1 MNRATRR
8 RTRAPA
14 PVVLAAAL
22 LVLLLAPVFA
32 AQPPSERAAA
42 LAAGGDFAAVIE
54 VVDRWLAE
62 HPGDPQLFPLLVQVV
77 ATVPQPGTVRAML
90 DRYGGLLPP
99 DQITVLRSAPADW
112 AELRGAVEQAIVAL
126 DPSAPGSA
134 ARREVLLLELGRS
147 PRAPEID
154 PIAAPLAVTAG
165 AARYAD
171 WHQSAGI
178 ETRLR
183 AALAYAPDAEDGGTA
198 GVVAGY
204 GLISLLATSGRGG
217 EARTVLEQLRARYPR
232 SPEYALAAAELGVK
246 PSGGPRLLR
255 IVPFPS
261 PAMLLGALPLAGSA
275 PGSGTESTSIPLPEP
290 VFLPE
295 PTPTPPPA
303 PAPIPVRSQVI
314 VATSKP
320 VRPTYERPENTPLV
334 LPEPVAVTASD
345 PEPASLGSATPGSAT
360 PGSATAGSG
369 TTGNDA
375 RKSGAATR
383 VTVTSAPDPAVF
395 HVQAGSFRDSEN
407 ALHLARQLRAAGFPA
422 AVRERRGP
430 DADDVL
436 QLVAVGRNLTRAQAE
451 RLLTRLR
458 AAGYDGTINRR
469 SLPLALIGRSPRG

>member
-1 MNRATRR
+1 M
-8 RTRAPA
+8 
-14 PVVLAAAL
+14 VLAAAL

-77 ATVPQPGTVRAML
+77 ATVPQAGTARALL

-126 DPSAPGSA
+126 DPRAPGSA

-198 GVVAGY
+198 GALAGY
-204 GLISLLATSGRGG
+204 GLVSLLATSGRGG

-246 PSGGPRLLR
+246 PSGGLRLLR

-275 PGSGTESTSIPLPEP
+275 PGSAPESTAIPLPEP
-290 VFLPE
+290 VHLPE
-295 PTPTPPPA
+295 PPPTPLPVPE
-303 PAPIPVRSQVI
+303 PIPVRSQVI
-314 VATSKP
+314 VATSTP
-320 VRPTYERPENTPLV
+320 VRPTYERPENTPLG
-334 LPEPVAVTASD
+334 LPEPVA
-345 PEPASLGSATPGSAT
+345 
-360 PGSATAGSG
+360 
-369 TTGNDA
+369 GNDA
-375 RKSGAATR
+375 RTSGAATR

-395 HVQAGSFRDSEN
+395 SVQAGSFGDSEN
-407 ALHLARQLRAAGFPA
+407 ALRLARQLRAAGFPA

-436 QLVAVGRNLTRAQAE
+436 QLVAVGRNLTRAHAE

>member
-1 MNRATRR
+1 MNRGATRR

-62 HPGDPQLFPLLVQVV
+62 HPGDPQLFALLVQVV
-77 ATVPQPGTVRAML
+77 ATVPQPGTARAML

-99 DQITVLRSAPADW
+99 DQITALRSAPADW

-126 DPSAPGSA
+126 DPRAPDSA

-198 GVVAGY
+198 GAVAGY
-204 GLISLLATSGRGG
+204 GLVSLLATSGRGG
-217 EARTVLEQLRARYPR
+217 EALTVLDQLRARYPR

-246 PSGGPRLLR
+246 PNRGLRFPR

-261 PAMLLGALPLAGSA
+261 PAMLLGALPLAGRA

-295 PTPTPPPA
+295 PTPA
-303 PAPIPVRSQVI
+303 PEPIPVRSQVT
-314 VATSKP
+314 VATSTP
-320 VRPTYERPENTPLV
+320 VRPTYKQPENTPLV
-334 LPEPVAVTASD
+334 LPKPIAVAASD
-345 PEPASLGSATPGSAT
+345 PEPVSVGRATPGRAT
-360 PGSATAGSG
+360 PGSG
-369 TTGNDA
+369 TTGNEA
-375 RKSGAATR
+375 RESGAATR

-395 HVQAGSFRDSEN
+395 YVQAGSFRDSEN

-422 AVRERRGP
+422 AVRERWGP

-436 QLVAVGRNLTRAQAE
+436 QLVAVGRNLTRVQAE